1 LSFFHE
7 TGFSEALRPYGV
19 IKSSWQIDDDGFSID
34 VEIPVRT
41 HCHLVMPDGEEKA
54 LHSGKFSFNQKIKH

>member
-1 LSFFHE
+1 M
-7 TGFSEALRPYGV
+7 